1 MALAKMNDTVKVHYT
16 GMLEDGTVFDSSFD
30 REPLE
35 FTIGEGMVIP
45 GFEKGII
52 GMDVGETKEISVPP
66 EEAYGEYREDM
77 IIPVARQNIP
87 PHINP
92 EPGMVLQLHDPRGGV
107 TFVRV
112 LDMDENVVRLDAN
125 HPLAGKELHFKVK
138 LMEIL

>member
-16 GMLEDGTVFDSSFD
+16 GMLKDGTVFDSSIE

-45 GFEKGII
+45 GFEKGIV
-52 GMDVGETKEISVPP
+52 GMDVGETKDIFVSP
-66 EEAYGEYREDM
+66 EEAYGEYRQDM
-77 IIPVARQNIP
+77 IISVERKHIP

-92 EPGMVLQLHDPRGGV
+92 EPGMVLQLHDPHGGV

-112 LDMDENVVRLDAN
+112 LDMDEHIVRLDAN
-125 HPLAGKELHFKVK
+125 HPLAGKELLFKVK
-138 LMEIL
+138 LVEIL

>member
-16 GMLEDGTVFDSSFD
+16 GMLKDGTIFDSSIE

-52 GMDVGETKEISVPP
+52 GMGIDETKDISVSP

-77 IIPVARQNIP
+77 IISFDRKNIP
-87 PHINP
+87 PNIKP
-92 EPGMVLQLHDPRGGV
+92 EPGMILQLHDPHGGV

-112 LDMDENVVRLDAN
+112 LDMDEHTVRLDAN
-125 HPLAGKELHFKVK
+125 HPLAGKELIFKVR

>member
-16 GMLEDGTVFDSSFD
+16 GMLKDGTVFDSSFD

-45 GFEKGII
+45 GFERGII
-52 GMDVGETKEISVPP
+52 GMDVGETKEIDVPP
-66 EEAYGEYREDM
+66 EDAYGEYREDM

-92 EPGMVLQLHDPRGGV
+92 EPGMVLQLHDPHGGV

-112 LDMDENVVRLDAN
+112 LDMDEHVVRLDAN
-125 HPLAGKELHFKVK
+125 HPLAGKELHFTVK